1 MKILFV
7 TTISNTV
14 NAFLIPH
21 IKKLISEGHSVDV
34 AFNTVQE
41 IKPELFELSCKVN
54 EIPFSRSPL
63 NRENF
68 VAYKMLKKLLNTEKY
83 DMIHTHT
90 PVASMIVRLV
100 CREIKNTKVI
110 YTAHGFHFYK
120 GAPLIN
126 WLIYYPI
133 EKVLSRYTDILITI
147 NQEDFNRAKLKF
159 KAKEVVFVPGVGID
173 VKRIIKTKINRNE
186 VRKDLGLNDNDF
198 VLLSIG
204 ELNRNKNHETII
216 RAIAKLYNPYVHYL
230 ICGAGELEQYLKDLT
245 KELGLVNKI
254 HFLGFRKEIPEICK
268 ASDLFVFP
276 SLREG
281 LGLAALEAMASE
293 LAIVTSNVHGIVDY
307 STNGVTGYSC
317 NPTDINGF
325 VDAIQKLMENPE
337 LRFEM
342 GIKNRELVKRYDIS
356 IITNDMW
363 NIYKK
368 VLNK

>member
-34 AFNTVQE
+34 AFNKVQE
-41 IKPELFELSCKVN
+41 IKSELFELGCKVN

-68 VAYKMLKKLLNTEKY
+68 VAYKMLKKLLTLEKY
-83 DMIHTHT
+83 DIIHTHT

-100 CREIKNTKVI
+100 CRKIINTKVI

-126 WLIYYPI
+126 WFIYYPI
-133 EKVLSRYTDILITI
+133 EKILSRYTDILITI
-147 NQEDFNRAKLKF
+147 NQEDFNRAKRKL
-159 KAKEVVFVPGVGID
+159 KAKEVLYVPGVGID
-173 VKRIIKTKINRNE
+173 VNRIIKTKIDRDE
-186 VRKDLGLNDNDF
+186 VRKNLGLNENDF

-216 RAIAKLYNPYVHYL
+216 RAIVELNNPYIHYL
-230 ICGAGELEQYLKDLT
+230 ICGEGELDQYLKDLAN
-245 KELGLVNKI
+245 ELGFVNQI

-317 NPTDINGF
+317 NPTDIDGF
-325 VDAIQKLMENPE
+325 AEAIKKLMENPE
-337 LRFEM
+337 LRLEM
-342 GIKNRELVKRYDIS
+342 GRKNSELVIRYDIS
-356 IITNDMW
+356 IITNEMW

-368 VLNK
+368 VLI